1 MSDQPGA
8 IPLGLAQQQ
17 AARQIDPEQLELMG
31 KKAASLYGQCGT
43 DLSEA
48 VVEVTKEARLA
59 PEQVKRVCE
68 FANTSAYLN
77 EFEKGGEVRNV
88 TFSGGPADP
97 GKVLR
102 DLNDGAHP
110 AVNHVKE
117 AGYEPPT
124 GHYKIAG
131 ANDHLLAGMFGVSSD
146 LEKVAEVLSP
156 PDHNA
161 RYEQVDEVYDLRVKL
176 AGARDHLRSKCIS
189 SGVLFNDVRGD
200 LCKEAEQVVAGGSS
214 LGDVARALAPF
225 SPNLFLL
232 KTAMTEIGQHLSE
245 KGHSTTDLGSS
256 LTKTAGRSV
265 PNPKHPLITTFTTF
279 TKVATEHR
287 KLETAVGLI
296 DEQLEAV
303 NARLKELTR

>member
-17 AARQIDPEQLELMG
+17 AARQIDPEQLEMMG
-31 KKAASLYGQCGT
+31 KKAACLYDQRGT

-68 FANTSAYLN
+68 FANTAAYLN

-102 DLNDGAHP
+102 ELNDGSHP

-124 GHYKIAG
+124 GHYKTAS
-131 ANDHLLAGMFGVSSD
+131 ADHLLAQALGVTEGF
-146 LEKVAEVLSP
+146 EKTAEACANHMVRA
-156 PDHNA
+156 N
-161 RYEQVDEVYDLRVKL
+161 QIDEVYDLKVKL
-176 AGARDHLRSKCIS
+176 GGVRDHLRSRYVS

-200 LCKEAEQVVAGGSS
+200 LCKEAEQVLAGGFS

-225 SPNLFLL
+225 SPNPFLL
-232 KTAMTEIGQHLSE
+232 KTAMMEIGEHLQT
-245 KGHSTTDLGSS
+245 KGHDPSSLGSS
-256 LTKTAGRSV
+256 LTKTAGKAV
-265 PNPKHPLITTFTTF
+265 PNPKHPLVTTFTAF
-279 TKVATEHR
+279 TKVAMEHR
-287 KLETAVGLI
+287 KLEAAVGLI
-296 DEQLEAV
+296 DEQLGTV
-303 NARLKELTR
+303 NARLKELT